1 MRLRIAHLYPFQM
14 NIYGDRGNILT
25 LVQRARWRGIDV
37 EVDGIDI
44 GQRADFRAYDLVFF
58 GGGQDSN
65 QALIAEDF
73 LRKGP
78 ALKEAVEEGL
88 VVLAICGGYQLMG
101 RSFRTHTGAEMPGIG
116 LLDAWTVGGK
126 KRLIGNVVVEW
137 ADAPQDAPTRT
148 IVGFENHSGR
158 TFLGPGCRPLGRVR
172 VGYGNNAQDRTEGAV
187 YRYAIGCY
195 LHGSLLP
202 KNPHLADYLLLA
214 ALRRRYG
221 PEVVLAPLDD
231 RLEWQAHRAM
241 LRRLGVCGGS
251 GATGI
256 GRR

>member
-1 MRLRIAHLYPFQM
+1 MRLSIGHLYPLQM

-25 LVQRARWRGIDV
+25 LVQRARWRGIEV
-37 EVDGIDI
+37 EVESIDV
-44 GQRADFRAYDLVFF
+44 GQRVDFRAYDLVFF

-73 LRKGP
+73 LHLKGP
-78 ALKEAVEEGL
+78 ALREAVEDGL

-101 RSFRTHTGAEMPGIG
+101 RSFRTHTGTELPGVGIF
-116 LLDAWTVGGK
+116 DAWTVGGR
-126 KRLIGNVVVEW
+126 KRLIGNIVVEW
-137 ADAPQDAPTRT
+137 DGAPGDAPHRT

-172 VGYGNNAQDRTEGAV
+172 TGYGNNARDRTEGAV
-187 YRYAIGCY
+187 YRNAIGCY

-202 KNPHLADYLLLA
+202 KNPHLADHLLLT

-221 PEVVLAPLDD
+221 PEIALASLDD

-241 LRRLGVCGGS
+241 LRRLGIPEG
-251 GATGI
+251 
-256 GRR
+256 